1 MLPDILW
8 YKHSDV
14 LCEKSEPTLLKSDW
28 AKVLKIFK
36 ETLQLILREIH
47 NEIIP
52 MDPYFCCIDE
62 SINYTLK
69 FYFKVENYH
78 FIIKNYSFLRS
89 SQ

>member
-36 ETLQLILREIH
+36 ETLQLILRKIH
-47 NEIIP
+47 KMSLSPWIP
-52 MDPYFCCIDE
+52 IF
-62 SINYTLK
+62 
-69 FYFKVENYH
+69 VA
-78 FIIKNYSFLRS
+78 
-89 SQ
+89 